1 MNIALIIGNGFD
13 INLGLP
19 TQYKYF
25 YEYYLS
31 LETNKDRLIRNDLEN
46 NLSNW
51 ADLEKQLGQISTQY
65 AKVDSYVEDID
76 DISEELTRY
85 MQAVDKLDL
94 SSLQESSKIVYE
106 DLCDFTKYLDL
117 PLKTNVNTFIQN
129 LSNKDEIHLH
139 VITFNYTSVFER
151 IFEYWD
157 TLSIGKIKEYTLFH
171 IHQKLDEKGILLG
184 IDNAKQIANPDFQN
198 NYTVKATLIKP
209 FINESFQNGINQDCE
224 KAISQADIII
234 LFGTSIGETDQR
246 WWNYIGDCMYGN
258 KKRLIYCP
266 FDGNHITNMSK
277 ILRQNYDFSDF
288 ILNRMISLDTNKRND
303 VFRKIIPL
311 RENKMFNFCISEKR
325 INFNFSKVMKSINTN
340 N

>member
-106 DLCDFTKYLDL
+106 DLCDFTKSLF
-117 PLKTNVNTFIQN
+117 KFCSVTF
-129 LSNKDEIHLH
+129 LSPP
-139 VITFNYTSVFER
+139 VS
-151 IFEYWD
+151 
-157 TLSIGKIKEYTLFH
+157 
-171 IHQKLDEKGILLG
+171 
-184 IDNAKQIANPDFQN
+184 
-198 NYTVKATLIKP
+198 P
-209 FINESFQNGINQDCE
+209 FPQ
-224 KAISQADIII
+224 
-234 LFGTSIGETDQR
+234 
-246 WWNYIGDCMYGN
+246 
-258 KKRLIYCP
+258 P
-266 FDGNHITNMSK
+266 
-277 ILRQNYDFSDF
+277 
-288 ILNRMISLDTNKRND
+288 NRT
-303 VFRKIIPL
+303 
-311 RENKMFNFCISEKR
+311 
-325 INFNFSKVMKSINTN
+325 
-340 N
+340 